1 MSSSLHYTNTNSN
14 ANSNSNSNS
23 RQQSTS
29 TSTTSTTT
37 TTNLKSNNLNTNV
50 SNNTSNIRRTQ
61 SPAIATRTTS
71 LLGTTRY
78 SPSNQ
83 LISTPNVVR
92 RSPSITKT
100 ANSFSQQQQSTSY
113 SLLQPSS
120 NTQLRYLTVTNPKLP
135 QSYTTTTTPSSSSSI
150 RNSNIN
156 RLEDDFKA
164 IYLSNNKNDNEYEYD
179 NLLNRQPQQR
189 RLSTNKQLESNES
202 NSYFNST
209 SSYLIRKQQQQQ
221 QASLN
226 NDTTKTTTT
235 TNRSLAKQTND
246 PTYDIITNNQ
256 NNTSFNLNANGGN
269 SLNLGLEKKG
279 VVGLKNLGNTV
290 NTRFYFNYS
299 IVPNYYL
306 LFLIPTITLK
316 YF

>member
-14 ANSNSNSNS
+14 AN
-23 RQQSTS
+23 RQQQQQQQQQS
-29 TSTTSTTT
+29 TSTTSTS
-37 TTNLKSNNLNTNV
+37 TTNLKSNVNSIN
-50 SNNTSNIRRTQ
+50 SNIRRTR

-83 LISTPNVVR
+83 FISTTTTTTNVVR

-100 ANSFSQQQQSTSY
+100 ANNLSQQQQSTY

-135 QSYTTTTTPSSSSSI
+135 QSYTTTTPSSSSI

-202 NSYFNST
+202 NTYFNST

-221 QASLN
+221 ASLN
-226 NDTTKTTTT
+226 NDTTTTI
-235 TNRSLAKQTND
+235 TNRSLSKQQTINV

-256 NNTSFNLNANGGN
+256 SFNLNANGGK
-269 SLNLGLEKKG
+269 SLNLLGLEKKG

-290 NTRFYFNYS
+290 ND
-299 IVPNYYL
+299 
-306 LFLIPTITLK
+306 
-316 YF
+316 